1 MRIEKLNNSYFVFT
15 DSGKELGTFQ
25 LDIDGS
31 YYFWENSESTGC
43 WTAQNLRETARF
55 LDEVNKA
62 FDDEV
67 DEYKKLTKLR
77 NKTDF

>member
-1 MRIEKLNNSYFVFT
+1 MRIEKLNNSYFVYT

-43 WTAQNLRETARF
+43 WT
-55 LDEVNKA
+55 
-62 FDDEV
+62 
-67 DEYKKLTKLR
+67 
-77 NKTDF
+77 